1 MNKNIYKINNVYEK
15 PGVYCGSEYLKHI
28 YARVDKQLIVA
39 DQTVDTVF
47 SFRNVSG
54 IKDIREVHPTAVHF
68 RFGYL
73 FVEEKNRK
81 IGVMT
86 YLMLTSILE
95 ILEYFPDDE
104 ICFSLV
110 NTSAGIRDKW
120 SIYRSTL
127 PRIQGDFQYR
137 IFGLE
142 TREEDI
148 EELNERIGVLED
160 KIWRKI
166 YI

>member
-1 MNKNIYKINNVYEK
+1 MNKNIYKINNFYEK

-47 SFRNVSG
+47 YFRNISG
-54 IKDIREVHPTAVHF
+54 IKDIREVHPMAFH
-68 RFGYL
+68 
-73 FVEEKNRK
+73 
-81 IGVMT
+81 
-86 YLMLTSILE
+86 LMLTSILE